1 MDIEISNPI
10 NIKFELIDVDD
21 HLPSMN
27 FNVSIIVKK
36 FSCSSEVHSKVWIE
50 CHTFDDFMSGLGR
63 GGVACLKDINNSFEL
78 ILNPIVKSL
87 EWSCIKE
94 GCNGGMVSLKG
105 SERLD
110 DDSKASIYKAFN
122 DYPKWW

>member
-10 NIKFELIDVDD
+10 NIKFELIEVDD
-21 HLPSMN
+21 HLPSMK

-36 FSCSSEVHSKVWIE
+36 FSYSSEVHSKVWIE
-50 CHTFDDFMSGLGR
+50 CHTFDDFMSGLGQ

-94 GCNGGMVSLKG
+94 DCNGGMVSLKG
-105 SERLD
+105 CERLD